1 MSLPPPCC
9 VPARERLLQLQDSR
23 RSSEAR
29 RRVTAGST
37 ADMVLLDG
45 GRFLMGS
52 ESGDAFATD
61 GEGPVR
67 GVIVDPFHISKHP
80 VTNEQF
86 AEFVKRTGYV
96 TGAQRFG
103 WSFVFRNHV
112 PEAQRGPA
120 AAGTP
125 WWLRVKGADWSHPE
139 GPDNSAARRPRHPV
153 VQVCW
158 DDAQA

>member
-1 MSLPPPCC
+1 
-9 VPARERLLQLQDSR
+9 
-23 RSSEAR
+23 
-29 RRVTAGST
+29 
-37 ADMVLLDG
+37 MVRLDG

-52 ESGDAFATD
+52 ESEDAFATD

-67 GVIVDPFHISKHP
+67 DVILDPFYISKYP

-86 AEFVKRTGYV
+86 AEFVRRTGYV
-96 TGAQRFG
+96 SGAQRYG

-112 PEAQRGPA
+112 PEARRGAA

-125 WWLRVKGADWSHPE
+125 WWLRVEGADWSHPE
-139 GPDNSAARRPRHPV
+139 GPDTAAAGRPHHPV

-158 DDAQA
+158 NDAQAYCDWAGVRLPTEAEGSMRRVADWSRRRTHGATI